1 MFWKQSENQFQNWIL
16 KVRNRILVV
25 KLKFQFHLSI
35 PVCASFIFRWKKGA
49 VKNVFVFESFIQ
61 DIHSKTLIHPV
72 MKRVN
77 LE

>member
-1 MFWKQSENQFQNWIL
+1 MCVFYESHVHIGLGIENQLQLQNQ
-16 KVRNRILVV
+16 ILVV
-25 KLKFQFHLSI
+25 KLRFKFHLSI
-35 PVCASFIFRWKKGA
+35 PVCTSLARA

-61 DIHSKTLIHPV
+61 EIDSKTLIHPV